1 MLLDTFAESMLHDLS
16 DRELLVLA
24 LVIWHFDATSDIRQ
38 LFSQL
43 RPTQDQVLSEAP
55 QFLS

>member
-24 LVIWHFDATSDIRQ
+24 LVIWYFDATSDIRQ
-38 LFSQL
+38 LLSQL
-43 RPTQDQVLSEAP
+43 RPTPDQVLSEAP
-55 QFLS
+55 QILS